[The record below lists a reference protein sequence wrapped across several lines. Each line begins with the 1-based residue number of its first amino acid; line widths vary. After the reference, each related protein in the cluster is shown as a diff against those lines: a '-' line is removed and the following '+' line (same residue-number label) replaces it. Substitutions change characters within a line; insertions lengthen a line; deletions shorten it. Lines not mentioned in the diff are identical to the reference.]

1 MVIQFQYL
9 WFQIRRAFRC
19 FGRMLLAVVL
29 LAAVCAVFF
38 TASDQF
44 ADHTSQ
50 EAAAA
55 PFTVAVSI
63 PPDSGLTYGI
73 ALGMVSQMDSFQG
86 MCTVVRVDSEEQ
98 ARAMLDSGDAQA
110 AVLIPAGMIHSI
122 RDGSNLPAVILYP
135 AEPSV
140 ETVVFRNLVDSLAHM
155 LSDAQAGVY
164 ALYDIYA
171 GFGASDAIQDRANS
185 ELNSLYINMV
195 LNRPK
200 LFVRESLVMPDGSD
214 AAASDADGAG
224 SDLTASSSGSAVSD
238 PVISDSASADTV
250 SVPDWMPYL
259 SGALTL
265 LLLLSG
271 ICLCGYLLPQ
281 AEVLE
286 QALLR
291 RGISRGMLRT
301 APFFG
306 AWAVTFFLFL
316 IPYFLIVLLPFSIL
330 PVKPGVP
337 LLLTLAVSCLFSA
350 SLELFLCRICR
361 TREISM
367 LVLFFAA
374 LLLVFSGGGLLPA
387 AFLPRLCRRLF
398 AVNPAHMLQSALTA
412 ALCGGMDWSAN
423 AALALIAAVLLAL
436 SCSPASDRCFAASRF
451 FAASRTDKGQTAASA
466 GKQERD
472 NTDRRRP
479 KPFRFRPAAWTL
491 LLMKRALRRPLYWIL
506 AAAILSIGAAA
517 ALFPASRSIDAAVFA
532 ADPDAQTQAILD
544 QLTTDQ
550 SGRLYRFYLVS
561 SEEELRED
569 VEAGTAECGFL
580 FPDHLISDL
589 SSGGQELIRIETGAA
604 TTLDTMIREDVY
616 AAILDS
622 YAPVVLEQYILDSGD
637 VEIPDAAA
645 LHDSV
650 LSSVTD
656 WMNSG
661 ATFHVEYEDVPDSF
675 FSNETA
681 FQLPL
686 RGLWALLLF
695 AAVMAGTAQYRQDA
709 KKGTLLLRFAKESGY
724 VPCLY
729 ALSAAALPAAAGLAG
744 LSVSGQGV
752 WIGKE
757 LGCLMF
763 YLLLILLLS
772 QFLCRL
778 IKSQVLFDL
787 LIPIGIV
794 FCLLYAPVITDLSP
808 MLPGGSLLSWA
819 APVSWYLKW
828 F

>member
-1 MVIQFQYL
+1 MSIQFQYL
-9 WFQIRRAFRC
+9 WFQIRRAFRY
-19 FGRMLLAVVL
+19 FGRMLLAVIL

-44 ADHTSQ
+44 ADNTGQ

-55 PFTVAVSI
+55 PFTVAVAI

-73 ALGMVSQMDSFQG
+73 ALSMVSQMDSFQG
-86 MCTVVRVDSEEQ
+86 MCTVVRVESEEQ

-122 RDGSNLPAVILYP
+122 RDGSNLPAIILYP

-171 GFGASDAIQDRANS
+171 GLGASDAIQDRANS
-185 ELNSLYINMV
+185 ELNNLYINMV
-195 LNRPK
+195 LNRSD
-200 LFVRESLVMPDGSD
+200 LFVRESLAMPGGSD
-214 AAASDADGAG
+214 P
-224 SDLTASSSGSAVSD
+224 TASGNGGTESD
-238 PVISDSASADTV
+238 PAV

-281 AEVLE
+281 PEVVE
-286 QALLR
+286 QTLLH
-291 RGISRGMLRT
+291 RGISRGMMRI

-306 AWAVTFFLFL
+306 AWVVTFFLFL
-316 IPYFLIVLLPFSIL
+316 IPYFLIVLLPVSIL
-330 PVKPGVP
+330 PVKPGVS

-350 SLELFLCRICR
+350 SLELFLCRVCR
-361 TREISM
+361 TCEISM
-367 LVLFFAA
+367 LVLFFVV

-387 AFLPRLCRRLF
+387 AFLPRICRRLF
-398 AVNPAHMLQSALTA
+398 TVNPAHMIQSALTT
-412 ALCGGMDWSAN
+412 ALCGGMDWGAIS
-423 AALALIAAVLLAL
+423 ALALVSAVFLAL
-436 SCSPASDRCFAASRF
+436 SCI
-451 FAASRTDKGQTAASA
+451 SA
-466 GKQERD
+466 GDHSFSDTRFDAARQANTGRTKKSAGRQERD
-472 NTDRRRP
+472 EAGSRRR
-479 KPFRFRPAAWTL
+479 KPFRFHPAAWAA

-506 AAAILSIGAAA
+506 AAAILAVGTAC

-532 ADPDAQTQAILD
+532 ADPDTQTQAVLD
-544 QLTTDQ
+544 QLTANH

-561 SEEELRED
+561 SEEELRQD
-569 VEAGTAECGFL
+569 VEAGIAECGFL
-580 FPDHLISDL
+580 FPDHLISDF
-589 SSGGQELIRIETGAA
+589 SSGSQSLIRIETGAA

-616 AAILDS
+616 AAILDT
-622 YAPVVLEQYILDSGD
+622 YAPIVLEQYILDSGD

-661 ATFHVEYEDVPDSF
+661 STFHVEYEDVPDAF

-686 RGLWALLLF
+686 RGLLALLLF
-695 AAVMAGTAQYRQDA
+695 AAIMAGTAQYRQDA
-709 KKGTLLLRFAKESGY
+709 KKGTLLLRFSGESGY

-729 ALSAAALPAAAGLAG
+729 ALSAAVLPALAGFAGLYI
-744 LSVSGQGV
+744 SSQGTV
-752 WIGKE
+752 IWKE
-757 LGCLMF
+757 LGCLIV
-763 YLLLILLLS
+763 YLLLLLLLS
-772 QFLCRL
+772 QLFCRL
-778 IKSQVLFDL
+778 IKSQILFDL